1 MKIMDENTNNV
12 VALADI
18 CKVLQGKNV
27 DKKKTNEK
35 KHGLP
40 VVVGASDL
48 IQGRFVP
55 SRWCYEK
62 LNLPTLTEKGDILV
76 SVVGT
81 IGKMAV
87 NTEGTAILTKHVC
100 ALRPKEGVSRQYLMA
115 VVSRLLLDAIP
126 DTADEVVLG
135 FQNKVDVDVLKK
147 IRFTL
152 PALFI
157 QEWLVSRL
165 TSIATMILAYKG
177 KKEDFLSCEGI
188 IFVIEQERKEQRVH
202 MRKLSEKLGKIA
214 DMLGNLPPDSDTL
227 QMIDDARSA
236 YSRLLKIQ

>member
-1 MKIMDENTNNV
+1 MNENIDNV

-27 DKKKTNEK
+27 DKKKTNEE

-55 SRWCYEK
+55 SRWCNEK
-62 LNLPTLTEKGDILV
+62 LNQPTFTEKGDILM
-76 SVVGT
+76 SVVGS

-87 NTEGTAILTKHVC
+87 NTEGTAILSKHVC
-100 ALRPKEGVSRQYLMA
+100 ALRPKDGVSRQYLMA

-135 FQNKVDVDVLKK
+135 FQNKADIDELKK

-165 TSIATMILAYKG
+165 TSIATMILAYRG
-177 KKEDFLSCEGI
+177 KKDDFLSCEGI
-188 IFVIEQERKEQRVH
+188 ISAIEQERKEQRAH
-202 MRKLSEKLGKIA
+202 MRKLSERLAKIA
-214 DMLGNLPPDSDTL
+214 DMLDNLPRDSDTL
-227 QMIDDARSA
+227 KMIEEARST
-236 YSRLLKIQ
+236 YSRLIKIQ

>member
-1 MKIMDENTNNV
+1 MDENIDNV

-27 DKKKTNEK
+27 NKKKTNEE

-55 SRWCYEK
+55 SRWCNEK
-62 LNLPTLTEKGDILV
+62 LNQPTYTEKGDILM
-76 SVVGT
+76 SVVGS

-87 NTEGTAILTKHVC
+87 NTEGTAILSKHVC
-100 ALRPKEGVSRQYLMA
+100 ALRPKDGVSRQYLMA

-135 FQNKVDVDVLKK
+135 FQNKADIDELKK

-165 TSIATMILAYKG
+165 TSIATMILAYRG
-177 KKEDFLSCEGI
+177 KKDDFLSCEGI
-188 IFVIEQERKEQRVH
+188 ISAIEQERKEQRAH
-202 MRKLSEKLGKIA
+202 MRKLSERLAKIA
-214 DMLGNLPPDSDTL
+214 DMLDDLPRDSDTL
-227 QMIDDARSA
+227 KMIDEARST
-236 YSRLLKIQ
+236 YSRLIKIQ

>member
-1 MKIMDENTNNV
+1 MNENIDNV

-87 NTEGTAILTKHVC
+87 NTEGTAILSKHVC
-100 ALRPKEGVSRQYLMA
+100 ALRPKEGVHSMFLRKKNLKFFCCSFEKN
-115 VVSRLLLDAIP
+115 VLL
-126 DTADEVVLG
+126 
-135 FQNKVDVDVLKK
+135 
-147 IRFTL
+147 RMC
-152 PALFI
+152 I
-157 QEWLVSRL
+157 Q
-165 TSIATMILAYKG
+165 
-177 KKEDFLSCEGI
+177 
-188 IFVIEQERKEQRVH
+188 QQ
-202 MRKLSEKLGKIA
+202 MRMFS
-214 DMLGNLPPDSDTL
+214 MSH
-227 QMIDDARSA
+227 
-236 YSRLLKIQ
+236 

>member
-1 MKIMDENTNNV
+1 MNENTDNV

-27 DKKKTNEK
+27 DKKKTNEE

-55 SRWCYEK
+55 SRWCNEK
-62 LNLPTLTEKGDILV
+62 LNQPTFTEKGDILM
-76 SVVGT
+76 SVVGS

-87 NTEGTAILTKHVC
+87 NTEGTAILSKHVC
-100 ALRPKEGVSRQYLMA
+100 ALRPKDGVSRQYLMA

-135 FQNKVDVDVLKK
+135 FQNKADIDELKK

-165 TSIATMILAYKG
+165 TSIATMILAYRG
-177 KKEDFLSCEGI
+177 KKDDFLSCEGI
-188 IFVIEQERKEQRVH
+188 ISAIEQERKEQRAH
-202 MRKLSEKLGKIA
+202 LRKLSERLAKIA
-214 DMLGNLPPDSDTL
+214 EMLDNLPPDSDTL
-227 QMIDDARSA
+227 KMIDEARST
-236 YSRLLKIQ
+236 YSRLIKIQ

>member
-1 MKIMDENTNNV
+1 MDENIDNV

-27 DKKKTNEK
+27 DKKKTNDE

-55 SRWCYEK
+55 SRWCNEK
-62 LNLPTLTEKGDILV
+62 LNQPTFTEKGDILM
-76 SVVGT
+76 SVVGS

-87 NTEGTAILTKHVC
+87 NTEGTAILSKHVC
-100 ALRPKEGVSRQYLMA
+100 ALRPKDGVSRQYLMA

-135 FQNKVDVDVLKK
+135 FQNKADIDELKK

-165 TSIATMILAYKG
+165 TSIATMILAYRG
-177 KKEDFLSCEGI
+177 KKDDFLSCEGI
-188 IFVIEQERKEQRVH
+188 ISAIEQERKEQRAH
-202 MRKLSEKLGKIA
+202 MSKLSERLAKIA
-214 DMLGNLPPDSDTL
+214 DMLDNLPRDSDTL
-227 QMIDDARSA
+227 KMIDEARST
-236 YSRLLKIQ
+236 YSRLTKIQ

>member
-1 MKIMDENTNNV
+1 MDENIDNV

-27 DKKKTNEK
+27 NKKKTNEE

-55 SRWCYEK
+55 SRWCNEK
-62 LNLPTLTEKGDILV
+62 LNQPTYTEKGDILM
-76 SVVGT
+76 SVVGS

-87 NTEGTAILTKHVC
+87 NTEGTAILSKHVC
-100 ALRPKEGVSRQYLMA
+100 ALRPKDGVSRQYLMA

-135 FQNKVDVDVLKK
+135 FQNKADIDELKK

-165 TSIATMILAYKG
+165 TSIATMILAYRG
-177 KKEDFLSCEGI
+177 KKDDFLSCEGI
-188 IFVIEQERKEQRVH
+188 ISAIEQERKEQRAH
-202 MRKLSEKLGKIA
+202 MRKLSERLAKIA
-214 DMLGNLPPDSDTL
+214 DMIDNLPRDSDPL
-227 QMIDDARSA
+227 KMIDEARST
-236 YSRLLKIQ
+236 YSRLIKIQ

>member
-1 MKIMDENTNNV
+1 MNEDIDNV

-27 DKKKTNEK
+27 DKKKTNEE

-55 SRWCYEK
+55 SRWCNEK
-62 LNLPTLTEKGDILV
+62 LNQPTFTERGDILM
-76 SVVGT
+76 SVVGS

-87 NTEGTAILTKHVC
+87 NTEGTAILSKHVC
-100 ALRPKEGVSRQYLMA
+100 ALRPKDGVSRQYLMA

-135 FQNKVDVDVLKK
+135 FQNKADIDELKK

-152 PALFI
+152 PALFT

-165 TSIATMILAYKG
+165 TSIATMILAYRG
-177 KKEDFLSCEGI
+177 KKDDFLSCEGI
-188 IFVIEQERKEQRVH
+188 ISAIEQERKEQRAH
-202 MRKLSEKLGKIA
+202 MRKLSERLAKIA
-214 DMLGNLPPDSDTL
+214 DMLDNLPRDSDTL
-227 QMIDDARSA
+227 KMIDEARST
-236 YSRLLKIQ
+236 YSRLIKIQ

>member
-1 MKIMDENTNNV
+1 MDENIDNV

-27 DKKKTNEK
+27 DKKKTNDE

-55 SRWCYEK
+55 SRWCNEK
-62 LNLPTLTEKGDILV
+62 LNQPTFTEKGDILM
-76 SVVGT
+76 SVVGS

-87 NTEGTAILTKHVC
+87 NTEGTAILSKHVC
-100 ALRPKEGVSRQYLMA
+100 ALRPKDGVSRQYLMA

-126 DTADEVVLG
+126 DTADDVVLG
-135 FQNKVDVDVLKK
+135 FQNKADIDELKK

-165 TSIATMILAYKG
+165 TSIATMILAYRG
-177 KKEDFLSCEGI
+177 KKDDFLSCEGI
-188 IFVIEQERKEQRVH
+188 ISAIEQERKEQRAH
-202 MRKLSEKLGKIA
+202 LRKLSERLAKIA
-214 DMLGNLPPDSDTL
+214 DMLDNLPPDSDTL
-227 QMIDDARSA
+227 KMIDDARST
-236 YSRLLKIQ
+236 YSRLIKIQ

>member
-1 MKIMDENTNNV
+1 MNEDIDNV

-27 DKKKTNEK
+27 DKKKTNEE

-55 SRWCYEK
+55 SRWCNEK
-62 LNLPTLTEKGDILV
+62 LNQPTFTEKGDILM
-76 SVVGT
+76 SVVGS

-87 NTEGTAILTKHVC
+87 NTEGTAILSKHVC
-100 ALRPKEGVSRQYLMA
+100 ALRPKDGVSRQYLMA

-135 FQNKVDVDVLKK
+135 FQNKADIDELKK

-165 TSIATMILAYKG
+165 TSIATMILAYRG
-177 KKEDFLSCEGI
+177 KKDDFLSCEGI
-188 IFVIEQERKEQRVH
+188 ISAIEQERKEQRAH
-202 MRKLSEKLGKIA
+202 MRKLSERLAKIA
-214 DMLGNLPPDSDTL
+214 DILDNLPRDSDTL
-227 QMIDDARSA
+227 KMIDEARST
-236 YSRLLKIQ
+236 YSRLIKIQ

>member
-1 MKIMDENTNNV
+1 MNENTDNV

-27 DKKKTNEK
+27 DKKKTNDE

-55 SRWCYEK
+55 SRWCNEK
-62 LNLPTLTEKGDILV
+62 LNQPTFTEKGDILM
-76 SVVGT
+76 SVVGS

-87 NTEGTAILTKHVC
+87 NTEGTAILSKHVC
-100 ALRPKEGVSRQYLMA
+100 ALRPKDGVSRQYLMA

-135 FQNKVDVDVLKK
+135 FQNKADISVLKK

-165 TSIATMILAYKG
+165 TSIATMILAYRG
-177 KKEDFLSCEGI
+177 KKDDFLSCEGI
-188 IFVIEQERKEQRVH
+188 ISAIEQERKEQRAH
-202 MRKLSEKLGKIA
+202 MRKLSERLAKIA
-214 DMLGNLPPDSDTL
+214 EMLDNLPRDSDTL
-227 QMIDDARSA
+227 KMIDEARST
-236 YSRLLKIQ
+236 YSRLVKIQ

>member
-1 MKIMDENTNNV
+1 MDENIDNV

-27 DKKKTNEK
+27 DKKKTNEE

-55 SRWCYEK
+55 SRWCNEK
-62 LNLPTLTEKGDILV
+62 LNQPMFTEKGDILM
-76 SVVGT
+76 SVVGS

-87 NTEGTAILTKHVC
+87 NTEGTAILSKHVC
-100 ALRPKEGVSRQYLMA
+100 ALRPKDGVSRQYLMA

-126 DTADEVVLG
+126 DSADEVVLG
-135 FQNKVDVDVLKK
+135 FQNKADIDELKK

-165 TSIATMILAYKG
+165 TSIATMILAYRG
-177 KKEDFLSCEGI
+177 KKDDFLSCEGI
-188 IFVIEQERKEQRVH
+188 ISAIEQERKEQRAH
-202 MRKLSEKLGKIA
+202 MRKLSERLAKIA
-214 DMLGNLPPDSDTL
+214 DMLDNLPRDSDTL
-227 QMIDDARSA
+227 KMIEEARST
-236 YSRLLKIQ
+236 YSRLVKIQ

>member
-1 MKIMDENTNNV
+1 MNENTDNV

-27 DKKKTNEK
+27 DKKKTNDE

-55 SRWCYEK
+55 SRWCNEK
-62 LNLPTLTEKGDILV
+62 LNQPTFTEKGDILM
-76 SVVGT
+76 SVVGS

-87 NTEGTAILTKHVC
+87 NTEGTAILSKHVC
-100 ALRPKEGVSRQYLMA
+100 ALRPKDGVSRQYLMA

-135 FQNKVDVDVLKK
+135 FQNKADIDELKK

-165 TSIATMILAYKG
+165 TSIATMILAYRG
-177 KKEDFLSCEGI
+177 KKDDFLSCEGI
-188 IFVIEQERKEQRVH
+188 ISAIEQERKEQRAH
-202 MRKLSEKLGKIA
+202 MRKLSERLAKIA
-214 DMLGNLPPDSDTL
+214 DMLDNLPRDSDTL
-227 QMIDDARSA
+227 KMIDEARST
-236 YSRLLKIQ
+236 YSRLIKIQ

>member
-1 MKIMDENTNNV
+1 
-12 VALADI
+12 
-18 CKVLQGKNV
+18 
-27 DKKKTNEK
+27 
-35 KHGLP
+35 
-40 VVVGASDL
+40 
-48 IQGRFVP
+48 
-55 SRWCYEK
+55 
-62 LNLPTLTEKGDILV
+62 
-76 SVVGT
+76 
-81 IGKMAV
+81 
-87 NTEGTAILTKHVC
+87 
-100 ALRPKEGVSRQYLMA
+100 MA

-177 KKEDFLSCEGI
+177 KKDDFLSCEGI
-188 IFVIEQERKEQRVH
+188 ISVIEQERKEQRAH

-227 QMIDDARSA
+227 KMIDEARSA

>member
-1 MKIMDENTNNV
+1 MNENTDNV

-27 DKKKTNEK
+27 DKKKTNEE

-55 SRWCYEK
+55 SRWCNEK
-62 LNLPTLTEKGDILV
+62 LNQPTFTEKGDILM
-76 SVVGT
+76 SVVGS

-87 NTEGTAILTKHVC
+87 NTEGTAILSKHVC
-100 ALRPKEGVSRQYLMA
+100 ALRPKDGVSRQYLMA

-135 FQNKVDVDVLKK
+135 FQNKADIDELKK

-165 TSIATMILAYKG
+165 TSIATMILAFYHAKVS
-177 KKEDFLSCEGI
+177 FL
-188 IFVIEQERKEQRVH
+188 
-202 MRKLSEKLGKIA
+202 L
-214 DMLGNLPPDSDTL
+214 
-227 QMIDDARSA
+227 
-236 YSRLLKIQ
+236 

>member
-1 MKIMDENTNNV
+1 MNENTDNV

-27 DKKKTNEK
+27 DKKKTNEE

-55 SRWCYEK
+55 SRWCNEK
-62 LNLPTLTEKGDILV
+62 LNQPTFTEKGDILM
-76 SVVGT
+76 SVVGS

-87 NTEGTAILTKHVC
+87 NTEGTAILSKHVC
-100 ALRPKEGVSRQYLMA
+100 ALRPKDGVSRQYLMA

-135 FQNKVDVDVLKK
+135 FQNKADIDELKK

-165 TSIATMILAYKG
+165 TSIATMFLAYRG
-177 KKEDFLSCEGI
+177 KKDDFLSCEGI
-188 IFVIEQERKEQRVH
+188 ISAIEQERKEQRAH
-202 MRKLSEKLGKIA
+202 MRKLSEKLAKIA
-214 DMLGNLPPDSDTL
+214 DMLDNLPRDSDTL
-227 QMIDDARSA
+227 KMIDEARST
-236 YSRLLKIQ
+236 YSRLIKIQ

>member
-1 MKIMDENTNNV
+1 MNENTDNV

-27 DKKKTNEK
+27 DKKKTNEE

-55 SRWCYEK
+55 SRWCNEK
-62 LNLPTLTEKGDILV
+62 LNQPTFTEKGDILM
-76 SVVGT
+76 SVVGS

-87 NTEGTAILTKHVC
+87 NTEGTAILSKHVC
-100 ALRPKEGVSRQYLMA
+100 ALRPKDGVSRQYLMA

-126 DTADEVVLG
+126 DTADDVVLG
-135 FQNKVDVDVLKK
+135 FQNKADIDELKK

-165 TSIATMILAYKG
+165 TSIATMILAYRG
-177 KKEDFLSCEGI
+177 KKNDFLSCEGI
-188 IFVIEQERKEQRVH
+188 ISAIEQERKEQRAH
-202 MRKLSEKLGKIA
+202 MRKLSERLAKIA
-214 DMLGNLPPDSDTL
+214 DMLDNLPRDSDTL
-227 QMIDDARSA
+227 KMIDEARST
-236 YSRLLKIQ
+236 YSRLIKIQ

>member
-1 MKIMDENTNNV
+1 MNEDIDNV

-27 DKKKTNEK
+27 DKKKTNEE

-55 SRWCYEK
+55 SRWCNEK
-62 LNLPTLTEKGDILV
+62 LNQPTFTEKGDILM
-76 SVVGT
+76 SVVGS

-87 NTEGTAILTKHVC
+87 NTEGTAILSKHVC
-100 ALRPKEGVSRQYLMA
+100 ALRPKDGVSRQYLMA

-135 FQNKVDVDVLKK
+135 FQNKADIDELKK

-165 TSIATMILAYKG
+165 TSIATMILAYRG
-177 KKEDFLSCEGI
+177 KKDDFLSCEGI
-188 IFVIEQERKEQRVH
+188 ISAIEQERKEQRAH
-202 MRKLSEKLGKIA
+202 MRKLSERLAKIA
-214 DMLGNLPPDSDTL
+214 DMLDNLPRDSDTL
-227 QMIDDARSA
+227 KMIEEARST
-236 YSRLLKIQ
+236 YSRLIKIQ

>member
-1 MKIMDENTNNV
+1 MDENIDNV

-27 DKKKTNEK
+27 DKKKTNDE

-55 SRWCYEK
+55 SRWCNEK
-62 LNLPTLTEKGDILV
+62 LNQPTFTEKGDILM
-76 SVVGT
+76 SVVGS

-87 NTEGTAILTKHVC
+87 NTEGTAILSKHVC
-100 ALRPKEGVSRQYLMA
+100 ALRPKDGVSKQYLMA

-135 FQNKVDVDVLKK
+135 FQNKADIDELKK

-165 TSIATMILAYKG
+165 TSIATMILAYRG
-177 KKEDFLSCEGI
+177 KKDDFLSCEGI
-188 IFVIEQERKEQRVH
+188 ISAIEQERKEQRAH
-202 MRKLSEKLGKIA
+202 MRKLSERLAKIA
-214 DMLGNLPPDSDTL
+214 DMLDNLPRDSDTL
-227 QMIDDARSA
+227 KMIDEARST
-236 YSRLLKIQ
+236 YSRLIKIQ

>member
-1 MKIMDENTNNV
+1 MNENTDNV

-27 DKKKTNEK
+27 DKKKTNEE
-35 KHGLP
+35 KHGMP

-55 SRWCYEK
+55 SRWCNEK
-62 LNLPTLTEKGDILV
+62 LNQPTFTEKGDILM
-76 SVVGT
+76 SVVGS

-87 NTEGTAILTKHVC
+87 NTEGTAILSKHVC
-100 ALRPKEGVSRQYLMA
+100 ALRPKDGVSRQYLMA

-135 FQNKVDVDVLKK
+135 FQNKADIDELKK

-165 TSIATMILAYKG
+165 TSIATMILAYRG
-177 KKEDFLSCEGI
+177 KKDDFLSCEGI
-188 IFVIEQERKEQRVH
+188 ISAIEQERKEQRAH
-202 MRKLSEKLGKIA
+202 MRKLSERLAKIA
-214 DMLGNLPPDSDTL
+214 DMLDNLPRDSDTL
-227 QMIDDARSA
+227 KMIDEARST
-236 YSRLLKIQ
+236 YSRLIKIQ

>member
-1 MKIMDENTNNV
+1 MNEDIDNV

-27 DKKKTNEK
+27 DKKKTNEE

-55 SRWCYEK
+55 SRWCNEK
-62 LNLPTLTEKGDILV
+62 LNQPTFTEKGDILM
-76 SVVGT
+76 SVVGS

-87 NTEGTAILTKHVC
+87 NTEGTAILSKHVC
-100 ALRPKEGVSRQYLMA
+100 ALRPKDGVSRQYLMA

-135 FQNKVDVDVLKK
+135 FQNKADIDELKK

-165 TSIATMILAYKG
+165 TSIATMILAYRG
-177 KKEDFLSCEGI
+177 KKNDFLSCEGI
-188 IFVIEQERKEQRVH
+188 ISAIEQERKEQRAH
-202 MRKLSEKLGKIA
+202 LRKLSERLAKIA
-214 DMLGNLPPDSDTL
+214 DMLDNLPPDSDTL
-227 QMIDDARSA
+227 KMIDDARST
-236 YSRLLKIQ
+236 YSRLIKIQ

>member
-1 MKIMDENTNNV
+1 MNENTDNV

-18 CKVLQGKNV
+18 CKVLHGKNV
-27 DKKKTNEK
+27 DKKKTNEE

-55 SRWCYEK
+55 SRWCNEK
-62 LNLPTLTEKGDILV
+62 LNQPTFTEKGDILM
-76 SVVGT
+76 SVVGS

-87 NTEGTAILTKHVC
+87 NTEGTAILSKHVC
-100 ALRPKEGVSRQYLMA
+100 ALRPKDGVSRQYLMA

-135 FQNKVDVDVLKK
+135 FQNKADIDELKK

-165 TSIATMILAYKG
+165 TSIATMILAYRG
-177 KKEDFLSCEGI
+177 KKDDFLSCEGI
-188 IFVIEQERKEQRVH
+188 ISAIEQERKEQRAH
-202 MRKLSEKLGKIA
+202 MRKLSERLAKIA
-214 DMLGNLPPDSDTL
+214 DMLDNLPRDSDTL
-227 QMIDDARSA
+227 KMIDEARST
-236 YSRLLKIQ
+236 YSRLIKIQ

>member
-1 MKIMDENTNNV
+1 MNEDIDNV

-27 DKKKTNEK
+27 DKKKTNDE

-55 SRWCYEK
+55 SRWCNEK
-62 LNLPTLTEKGDILV
+62 LNQPTFTEKGDILM
-76 SVVGT
+76 SVVGS

-87 NTEGTAILTKHVC
+87 NTEGTAILSKHVC
-100 ALRPKEGVSRQYLMA
+100 ALRPKDGVSRQYLMA

-135 FQNKVDVDVLKK
+135 FQNKADIDELKK

-165 TSIATMILAYKG
+165 TSIATMILAYRG
-177 KKEDFLSCEGI
+177 KKDDFLSCEGI
-188 IFVIEQERKEQRVH
+188 ISAIEQERKEQRAH
-202 MRKLSEKLGKIA
+202 MRKLSERLAKIA
-214 DMLGNLPPDSDTL
+214 DMLDNLPPDSDTL
-227 QMIDDARSA
+227 KMIDEARST
-236 YSRLLKIQ
+236 YSRLIKIQ

>member
-1 MKIMDENTNNV
+1 MNEDIDNV

-27 DKKKTNEK
+27 DKKKTNEE

-55 SRWCYEK
+55 SRWCNEK
-62 LNLPTLTEKGDILV
+62 LNQPTFTEKGDILM
-76 SVVGT
+76 SVVGS

-87 NTEGTAILTKHVC
+87 NTEGTAILSKHVC
-100 ALRPKEGVSRQYLMA
+100 ALRPKDGVSRQYLMA

-135 FQNKVDVDVLKK
+135 FQNKADIDELKK

-165 TSIATMILAYKG
+165 TSIATMILSYKG
-177 KKEDFLSCEGI
+177 KKDDFLSCEGI
-188 IFVIEQERKEQRVH
+188 ISAIDQERKEQRAH
-202 MRKLSEKLGKIA
+202 MRKLSERLAKIA
-214 DMLGNLPPDSDTL
+214 DMLDNLPRDSDTL
-227 QMIDDARSA
+227 KMIEEARST
-236 YSRLLKIQ
+236 YSRLIKIQ

>member
-1 MKIMDENTNNV
+1 MDENIDNV

-27 DKKKTNEK
+27 DKKKTNEEK
-35 KHGLP
+35 QGLP

-55 SRWCYEK
+55 SRWCNEK
-62 LNLPTLTEKGDILV
+62 LNQPTLTEKGDILM
-76 SVVGT
+76 SVVGS

-87 NTEGTAILTKHVC
+87 NTEGTAILSKHVC
-100 ALRPKEGVSRQYLMA
+100 ALRPKDGVSRQYLMA

-135 FQNKVDVDVLKK
+135 FQNKADIDELKK

-165 TSIATMILAYKG
+165 TSIATMILAYRG
-177 KKEDFLSCEGI
+177 KKDDFLSCEGI
-188 IFVIEQERKEQRVH
+188 ISAIEQERKEQRAH
-202 MRKLSEKLGKIA
+202 MRKLSERLANIA
-214 DMLGNLPPDSDTL
+214 DMLGNLPRDSDTL
-227 QMIDDARSA
+227 KMIAEARST
-236 YSRLLKIQ
+236 YSRLIKIQ

>member
-1 MKIMDENTNNV
+1 MDENIDNV

-27 DKKKTNEK
+27 DKKKTNDE

-55 SRWCYEK
+55 SRWCNEK
-62 LNLPTLTEKGDILV
+62 LNQPTFTEKGDILM
-76 SVVGT
+76 SVVGS

-87 NTEGTAILTKHVC
+87 NTEGTAILSKHVC
-100 ALRPKEGVSRQYLMA
+100 ALRPKDGVSRQYLMA

-135 FQNKVDVDVLKK
+135 FQNKADIDELKK

-165 TSIATMILAYKG
+165 TSIATMILAYRC
-177 KKEDFLSCEGI
+177 KKDDFLSCEGI
-188 IFVIEQERKEQRVH
+188 ISAIEQERKEQRAH
-202 MRKLSEKLGKIA
+202 MRKLSERLAKIA
-214 DMLGNLPPDSDTL
+214 DMLDNLPRDSDTL
-227 QMIDDARSA
+227 KMIDEARST
-236 YSRLLKIQ
+236 YSRLTKIQ

>member
-1 MKIMDENTNNV
+1 MNENTDNV

-27 DKKKTNEK
+27 DKKKTNEE

-55 SRWCYEK
+55 SRWCNEK
-62 LNLPTLTEKGDILV
+62 LNQPTFTEKGDILM
-76 SVVGT
+76 SVVGS

-87 NTEGTAILTKHVC
+87 NTEGTAILSKHVC
-100 ALRPKEGVSRQYLMA
+100 ALRPKDGVSRQYLMA

-135 FQNKVDVDVLKK
+135 FQNKADIDELKK

-165 TSIATMILAYKG
+165 TSIATMILAYRG
-177 KKEDFLSCEGI
+177 KKDDFLSCEGI
-188 IFVIEQERKEQRVH
+188 ISAIEQERKEQRAH
-202 MRKLSEKLGKIA
+202 MRKLSERLAKIA
-214 DMLGNLPPDSDTL
+214 DMLDNLPRDSDTL
-227 QMIDDARSA
+227 KMIDEARST
-236 YSRLLKIQ
+236 YSRLIKIQ

>member
-1 MKIMDENTNNV
+1 MNKNIDNV

-27 DKKKTNEK
+27 DKKKTNDE

-55 SRWCYEK
+55 SRWCNEK
-62 LNLPTLTEKGDILV
+62 LNQPTFTEKGDILM
-76 SVVGT
+76 SVVGS

-87 NTEGTAILTKHVC
+87 NTEGTAILSKHVC
-100 ALRPKEGVSRQYLMA
+100 ALRPKDGVSRQYLMA

-135 FQNKVDVDVLKK
+135 FQNKADIDELKK

-165 TSIATMILAYKG
+165 TSIATMILAYRG
-177 KKEDFLSCEGI
+177 KKDDFLSCEGI
-188 IFVIEQERKEQRVH
+188 ISAIEQERKEQRAH
-202 MRKLSEKLGKIA
+202 MRKLSERLGKIA
-214 DMLGNLPPDSDTL
+214 DMLDNLPPDSDTL
-227 QMIDDARSA
+227 KMIDDARST
-236 YSRLLKIQ
+236 YSRLIKIQ

>member
-1 MKIMDENTNNV
+1 MNENTDNV

-27 DKKKTNEK
+27 DKKKTNEE

-55 SRWCYEK
+55 SRWCNEK
-62 LNLPTLTEKGDILV
+62 LNQPTFTEKGDILM
-76 SVVGT
+76 SVVGSR
-81 IGKMAV
+81 GKMAV
-87 NTEGTAILTKHVC
+87 NTEGTAILSKHVC
-100 ALRPKEGVSRQYLMA
+100 ALRPKDGVSRQYLMA

-135 FQNKVDVDVLKK
+135 FQNKADIDELKK

-165 TSIATMILAYKG
+165 TSIATMILAYRG
-177 KKEDFLSCEGI
+177 KKDDFLSCEGI
-188 IFVIEQERKEQRVH
+188 ISAIEQERKEQRAH
-202 MRKLSEKLGKIA
+202 MRKLSERLAKIA
-214 DMLGNLPPDSDTL
+214 DMLDNLPRDSDTL
-227 QMIDDARSA
+227 KMIDEARST
-236 YSRLLKIQ
+236 YSRLIKIQ